1 MDLVVSSTLALDAT
15 HDVECYAAAASGR
28 AQFCTSL
35 LWSRKKAEAARAR
48 WPSDLQSRR
57 WRTGSASHSSRQI
70 HKARYRNGKSGAK
83 IPIHASIGSPTPLN
97 SSGRY
102 RASKLRGSGSRSSI
116 PPPRTTRW
124 PCAIAKADLCLIP
137 TRPSPA
143 DIEAAIP
150 TLIAIRRLNRRF
162 AFVLNQTPPRGCRLS
177 ETATSLN
184 SLGVLALPYVGQRND
199 HQDALGAGLPAKPPD
214 LVPRNAVR
222 AKWPNDR
229 CRRGHLRPAG
239 RRNCARSSRPRPS
252 YSGGRGPAG

>member
-15 HDVECYAAAASGR
+15 HDVECYAAASGR

-48 WPSDLQSRR
+48 WPSDLQSRQ
-57 WRTGSASHSSRQI
+57 WRTGSASRSSRRI

-83 IPIHASIGSPTPLN
+83 IPIHASIGSPTPPN

-102 RASKLRGSGSRSSI
+102 RASKLRGSGAATNNALALR
-116 PPPRTTRW
+116 
-124 PCAIAKADLCLIP
+124 AIAKADLCLIP
-137 TRPSPA
+137 ARPSPA

-162 AFVLNQTPPRGCRLS
+162 ALVLNQTPPRGCRLS
-177 ETATSLN
+177 EAATSLN

-199 HQDALGAGLPAKPPD
+199 HQDALGAGLGVTEFAQEGRASQETRQLWRWVLRK
-214 LVPRNAVR
+214 LVEGSFDHEQNANK
-222 AKWPNDR
+222 AA
-229 CRRGHLRPAG
+229 C
-239 RRNCARSSRPRPS
+239 
-252 YSGGRGPAG
+252 